1 MTGILLGCPLWSE
14 KWIDRFLAYCL
25 PSMREPEN
33 HDALM
38 DGKIVIYTDAD
49 GMTRLQDVPGLELRE
64 IPLVLMTGNRWD
76 ILATVQMN
84 LLMQAA
90 SLGMGV
96 AAMQPDIAYAAGFF
110 ANLKRLA
117 REHEAIISMNLWAD
131 ASTALPVLDAWR
143 TPEGDIAISAA
154 ELGELGWRYLHPLW
168 RQFLMNGVTD
178 LDHAMP
184 SSHLLSWQGR
194 DAIHIRC
201 PHLNALW
208 LSPRLCRDAAPTN
221 SLDAVLPQ
229 LIPADVEPY
238 VARPEDGLT
247 LLEFADV
254 DEKSHSYPAGPFS
267 LFAQRMRICAND
279 LRFFKCDVRVP
290 IYPRSDG
297 MTDSE
302 IGAQFD
308 AIVNRLEAA

>member
-1 MTGILLGCPLWSE
+1 MTGILLGCPLWGD

-25 PSMREPEN
+25 PSMQEPEN
-33 HDALM
+33 RAALEGGM
-38 DGKIVIYTDAD
+38 IAIYSDVA
-49 GMTRLQDVPGLELRE
+49 GLKRLADVPGLALQAIPDSLMARSRWE
-64 IPLVLMTGNRWD
+64 ILG
-76 ILATVQMN
+76 TVQRD
-84 LLMQAA
+84 LLELAGRE
-90 SLGMGV
+90 GMGL

-117 REHEAIISMNLWAD
+117 AQHEAIVSMNLWAD
-131 ASTALPVLDAWR
+131 AALALPVLDTWR
-143 TPEGDIAISAA
+143 TPEGDISISAT

-178 LDHAMP
+178 IDRAMP

-208 LSPRLCRDAAPTN
+208 LSPRLCRAASPTH
-221 SLDAVLPQ
+221 SLDAVLPE

-254 DEKSHSYPAGPFS
+254 GEKSHSYPAGPFS
-267 LFAQRMRICAND
+267 LFAQRMRLCAND

-297 MTDSE
+297 MTDAE

-308 AIVNRLEAA
+308 AIVHRLEAA